1 MVYEEI
7 DEGLDLL
14 KEIEQVCF
22 DRNREQFNF
31 YLEKEIRLK
40 YYLLERLDI
49 NGWIVLYMVVKG
61 GDFMIFSRLV
71 FENLNIC

>member
-22 DRNREQFNF
+22 DRNIEQFNF